1 MSQQWN
7 PLQDLMV
14 LQDRMNRLFEDATQ
28 RRNQADAGAG
38 DEFER
43 ADWTPASDIYETES
57 GYLIAIDLPG
67 IDRQALEIDIDDGR
81 LVVKGVRP
89 VAESRQHRSER
100 PRGQRRVAVV
110 VHGRAS
116 HSQRPDRLRAR
127 RRLRRARRRL
137 RAVLFRPRSQGA
149 ERRAAVDEAA
159 VRRHGLTT
167 IRPARRYLMW
177 RPPSTRTLSG

>member
-28 RRNQADAGAG
+28 RRNQPDAGSG

-43 ADWTPASDIYETES
+43 ADWTPASDIYETET

-67 IDRQALEIDIDDGR
+67 INREALEIDIDDNR
-81 LVVKGVRP
+81 LVVKGVRA

-100 PRGQRRVAVV
+100 PRGKFLRTYSVPGSVDQANIAAEYKDGVL
-110 VHGRAS
+110 
-116 HSQRPDRLRAR
+116 QIRL
-127 RRLRRARRRL
+127 
-137 RAVLFRPRSQGA
+137 PKQTEQKPKKIDIKIS
-149 ERRAAVDEAA
+149 
-159 VRRHGLTT
+159 
-167 IRPARRYLMW
+167 
-177 RPPSTRTLSG
+177 

>member
-28 RRNQADAGAG
+28 RRTQADAGAG

-67 IDRQALEIDIDDGR
+67 INREALEIDIDDNR
-81 LVVKGVRP
+81 LIVKGTRVID
-89 VAESRQHRSER
+89 ESKQHRTER
-100 PRGQRRVAVV
+100 PRGKFLRTFSVP
-110 VHGRAS
+110 AS
-116 HSQRPDRLRAR
+116 VDQGKI
-127 RRLRRARRRL
+127 
-137 RAVLFRPRSQGA
+137 GA
-149 ERRAAVDEAA
+149 EYKDGV
-159 VRRHGLTT
+159 LQ
-167 IRPARRYLMW
+167 IRLPKRSEQKAKRIDIKIA
-177 RPPSTRTLSG
+177 